1 MDEVIA
7 VLNIDDQGLEGR
19 PVVELFGPRGLITRL
34 PLGVIPPFACR
45 HFLLSELLAG
55 EVQYEALTLRLV
67 DERAALLMSAVHLDH
82 ERRDLAL
89 DHGSDRFSTFL
100 DYGCH

>member
-1 MDEVIA
+1 M
-7 VLNIDDQGLEGR
+7 
-19 PVVELFGPRGLITRL
+19 RGSTSNPFTNSGAPKVAAL
-34 PLGVIPPFACR
+34 PLPFACR
-45 HFLLSELLAG
+45 HFLLSELLAS

-67 DERAALLMSAVHLDH
+67 DERATLLMSAVHLDH

-100 DYGCH
+100 DYGCQ